1 MELHERIK
9 KLRTEKGWSQEMLA
23 ERAYVSRQTVSNW
36 ETDKCY
42 PDVRSLIILADIFG
56 VSLDDLIKGDVDTM
70 KENITNN
77 DGKKL
82 KNLEYL
88 ALAEMFVLMF
98 GVTLLVDWGGEIGR
112 LIGLFLAGLLT
123 AAVFM
128 TFHKIEQIK
137 KDNDV
142 QTYREVIAFMKGET
156 LDDIEKAKE
165 LEKRG
170 AEKKKILIFLICYIL
185 GGAILA
191 LICHYLL

>member
-9 KLRTEKGWSQEMLA
+9 KLRNEKGWSQEMLA

-56 VSLDDLIKGDVDTM
+56 VSLDELIKGDVDTM
-70 KENITNN
+70 KESITKN
-77 DGKKL
+77 DGKML
-82 KNLEYL
+82 KKLEYL
-88 ALAEMFVLMF
+88 ALFEMLVLMF

-112 LIGLFLAGLLT
+112 LIGLFLAGALT
-123 AAVFM
+123 AAIFM
-128 TFHKIEQIK
+128 TFHKMEQIK

-142 QTYREVIAFMKGET
+142 QTYREVIAFMKGES

-170 AEKKKILIFLICYIL
+170 AEKKKILIFLICYVL
-185 GGAILA
+185 SGAILA

>member
-9 KLRTEKGWSQEMLA
+9 KLRNEKGWSQETLA

-56 VSLDDLIKGDVDTM
+56 VSLDELIKGDVDTM
-70 KENITNN
+70 KEAITKN

-82 KNLEYL
+82 KKLEYL
-88 ALAEMFVLMF
+88 ALIELLALMF

-112 LIGLFLAGLLT
+112 LIGLFLAGALS
-123 AAVFM
+123 AAIFM

-142 QTYREVIAFMKGET
+142 QTYREVIAFMNGET
-156 LDDIEKAKE
+156 LDEVEKANE

-170 AEKKKILIFLICYIL
+170 AEKKKIAIFLICYL
-185 GGAILA
+185 CGGAFIA
-191 LICHYLL
+191 LICHFLL

>member
-9 KLRTEKGWSQEMLA
+9 KLRNEKGWSQEMLA

-42 PDVRSLIILADIFG
+42 PDVRSLIILADIFS
-56 VSLDDLIKGDVDTM
+56 VSLDELIKGDVDTM
-70 KENITNN
+70 KETITKN
-77 DGKKL
+77 DGKML
-82 KNLEYL
+82 KKFEYL
-88 ALAEMFVLMF
+88 ALFEMLVLMF

-112 LIGLFLAGLLT
+112 LIGLFLAGALT
-123 AAVFM
+123 AAIFM
-128 TFHKIEQIK
+128 TFHKMEQIK

-142 QTYREVIAFMKGET
+142 QTYREVITFMKGES

-170 AEKKKILIFLICYIL
+170 AEKKKILIFLLCYVL
-185 GGAILA
+185 SGAILA

>member
-9 KLRTEKGWSQEMLA
+9 KLRNEKGWSQEMLA

-36 ETDKCY
+36 ETGKCY

-56 VSLDDLIKGDVDTM
+56 VSLDELIKGDVDTM
-70 KENITNN
+70 KETITKN
-77 DGKKL
+77 DGRKL
-82 KNLEYL
+82 KKLEYL
-88 ALAEMFVLMF
+88 ALVELLVLMF
-98 GVTLLVDWGGEIGR
+98 GVTLLVDRGGEIGR
-112 LIGLFLAGLLT
+112 LIGLFLAGALT
-123 AAVFM
+123 AAIFM
-128 TFHKIEQIK
+128 TFHKMEQIK

-142 QTYREVIAFMKGET
+142 QTYREVIAFMKGES

-170 AEKKKILIFLICYIL
+170 AEKKKILIFLLSYVL
-185 GGAILA
+185 SGAILA

>member
-9 KLRTEKGWSQEMLA
+9 KLRNEKGWSQEMLA

-56 VSLDDLIKGDVDTM
+56 VSLDELIKGDVDTM
-70 KENITNN
+70 KVSITKN
-77 DGKKL
+77 DGKML
-82 KNLEYL
+82 KKLEYL
-88 ALAEMFVLMF
+88 ALFEMLVLMF

-112 LIGLFLAGLLT
+112 LIGLFLAGALT
-123 AAVFM
+123 AAIFM
-128 TFHKIEQIK
+128 TFHKMEQIK

-142 QTYREVIAFMKGET
+142 QTYREVIAFMKGES

-170 AEKKKILIFLICYIL
+170 AEKKKILIFLICYVL
-185 GGAILA
+185 SGAILA

>member
-9 KLRTEKGWSQEMLA
+9 KLRNEKGWSQEMLA

-56 VSLDDLIKGDVDTM
+56 VSLDELIKGDVDTM
-70 KENITNN
+70 KETITKN
-77 DGKKL
+77 DGKML
-82 KNLEYL
+82 KKLEYL
-88 ALAEMFVLMF
+88 ALFEMLVLMF

-112 LIGLFLAGLLT
+112 LIGLFLAGALT
-123 AAVFM
+123 AAIFM
-128 TFHKIEQIK
+128 TFHKMEQIK

-142 QTYREVIAFMKGET
+142 QTYREVIAFMKGES

-170 AEKKKILIFLICYIL
+170 AEKKKILIFLICYVL
-185 GGAILA
+185 SGAILA

>member
-1 MELHERIK
+1 MELHKKIK

-42 PDVRSLIILADIFG
+42 PDVRSLIILADIFS
-56 VSLDDLIKGDVDTM
+56 VSLDELIKGDVDTM
-70 KENITNN
+70 KETITKN

-82 KNLEYL
+82 IKLEYL
-88 ALAEMFVLMF
+88 ALAEVLVLMF
-98 GVTLLVDWGGEIGR
+98 GVTLLVDRGGEIGR
-112 LIGLFLAGLLT
+112 FIGIFLAGALT
-123 AAVFM
+123 AAIFM

-156 LDDIEKAKE
+156 LDDIEKANE

-170 AEKKKILIFLICYIL
+170 AEKKKILIFLLCYLLSGI
-185 GGAILA
+185 ILA
-191 LICHYLL
+191 LICHYLI